1 VSAASRPPEAVPKLG
16 RDPLL
21 DGMRGVAALAVLA
34 YHVTHRTF
42 PGIHHLDAP
51 PPIATTA
58 DRLGPYAV
66 YAFFVLSGI
75 LVGGPVVNR
84 VVAGKTPIGDLRR
97 YTASRLLR
105 IFPAWW
111 VVFPVTLL
119 LSDSGYLRQGRALLA
134 FATLQQNWRGD
145 LVHQVVPF
153 SWSLAIE
160 IQFYAFLPVLGLL
173 LWGIARHR
181 LEWVRLVLVTA
192 LLGALLGGCWVFH
205 WWWFF
210 SGPQISPDE
219 RPGTYTV
226 VASMD
231 SFAIGML
238 IALLVPRVLPA
249 LRAYLGPIAIVVGG
263 AVWAYGLADERFW
276 HREVMPV
283 ATGLLIAGLLL
294 ARELPICAL
303 LQTRAL
309 RHVGE
314 RTYGVYLWHLPL
326 RYAGDR
332 LGLIPAD
339 EAVLT
344 PVAIALVLVATL
356 VAAELSWRLVEQPAL
371 HLVDRIAPRRE
382 APDRRTGDPAAAP
395 AF

>member
-1 VSAASRPPEAVPKLG
+1 MTGAHAATPRVG

-51 PPIATTA
+51 TPIATTA

-84 VVAGKTPIGDLRR
+84 VVAGKRPIGDLRR
-97 YTASRLLR
+97 YAASRLLR

-119 LSDSGYLRQGRALLA
+119 LSGSQYLRQGTALLA
-134 FATLQQNWRGD
+134 FATLQQNWRSD
-145 LVHQVVPF
+145 LVHQIVPF

-160 IQFYAFLPVLGLL
+160 IQFYVLLPVIGVVLSSV
-173 LWGIARHR
+173 ARHR
-181 LEWVRLVLVTA
+181 LERVRLAVVAGLLVA
-192 LLGALLGGCWVFH
+192 ILAGSWVFH

-210 SGPQISPDE
+210 SSPQVSPDV

-226 VASMD
+226 LSSMG

-238 IALLVPRVLPA
+238 IALLVPRVLPS
-249 LRAYLGPIAIVVGG
+249 LRSYVGPLAIAVGG
-263 AVWAYGLADERFW
+263 AVWAYGLTNERLW

-294 ARELPICAL
+294 ARELPICGL
-303 LQTRAL
+303 LRTRAL
-309 RHVGE
+309 RYVGE

-339 EAVLT
+339 EAILT
-344 PVAIALVLVATL
+344 PVAIALVLAVTL
-356 VAAELSWRLVEQPAL
+356 VAAELSWRFVEQPAL
-371 HLVDRIAPRRE
+371 RLVDRIAPRRS
-382 APDRRTGDPAAAP
+382 APDRQAPDAAAAP